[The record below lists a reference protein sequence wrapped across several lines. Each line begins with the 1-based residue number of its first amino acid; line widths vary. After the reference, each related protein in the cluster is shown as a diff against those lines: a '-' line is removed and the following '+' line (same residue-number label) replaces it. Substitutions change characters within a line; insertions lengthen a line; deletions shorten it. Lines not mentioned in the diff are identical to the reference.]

1 MNKELEKEFYSAV
14 RIVDKLKVIG
24 INNLAHYSFV
34 VKYKHDIVNNN
45 KILFIDNEMNIII
58 VQNSKNIYN
67 KVYINNVRN
76 LLGAMTTKVK
86 CDEFNNILFGNH
98 KPCFDKD
105 KINYKNRPD
114 GKIDYHVISTDVIRN
129 IKIWIKISELRERLH
144 RKTII
149 WSQS

>member
-1 MNKELEKEFYSAV
+1 MNKELEKEFYSEV
-14 RIVDKLKVIG
+14 RMVDKLKVVG

-34 VKYKHDIVNNN
+34 VKYKHDIVNNG
-45 KILFIDNEMNIII
+45 KILFIDDEMNIII

-86 CDEFNNILFGNH
+86 CDEFNNILFGTH
-98 KPCFDKD
+98 KAFFNKD

-114 GKIDYHVISTDVIRN
+114 GKIDYHVISTDVLRN
-129 IKIWIKISELRERLH
+129 IKIWIKVSELAERLH
-144 RKTII
+144 R
-149 WSQS
+149 

>member
-1 MNKELEKEFYSAV
+1 MNKELEKEFSSEI
-14 RIVDKLKVIG
+14 RMVDKLKVVG

-45 KILFIDNEMNIII
+45 KILFIDNEMNIIL

-67 KVYINNVRN
+67 RVYIINVRN

-86 CDEFNNILFGNH
+86 CDEFNNILFGTH
-98 KPCFDKD
+98 KAFFNTD
-105 KINYKNRPD
+105 KIKYKNRPN
-114 GKIDYHVISTDVIRN
+114 GKIDYHAISTDVLRN

-144 RKTII
+144 R
-149 WSQS
+149 

>member
-1 MNKELEKEFYSAV
+1 MNKELEKEFSSEV
-14 RIVDKLKVIG
+14 RIGDKLKVVG

-76 LLGAMTTKVK
+76 LLGAMSTKVK
-86 CDEFNNILFGNH
+86 CDEFNNILFGTHEAFFN
-98 KPCFDKD
+98 KD
-105 KINYKNRPD
+105 KIKYKNRPD
-114 GKIDYHVISTDVIRN
+114 GKIDYHVISTDVLRN
-129 IKIWIKISELRERLH
+129 IKIWIKVSELAERLH
-144 RKTII
+144 R
-149 WSQS
+149 

>member
-1 MNKELEKEFYSAV
+1 MNKELEKEFSSAV
-14 RIVDKLKVIG
+14 MIGDMLKVVNANSI
-24 INNLAHYSFV
+24 AKYSFV

-86 CDEFNNILFGNH
+86 CDEFNNILFGTH
-98 KPCFDKD
+98 KAFFNKD
-105 KINYKNRPD
+105 KINYKNRTN
-114 GKIDYHVISTDVIRN
+114 GKIDYHTISTDVLRN
-129 IKIWIKISELRERLH
+129 IRIWIKISELVERLH
-144 RKTII
+144 R
-149 WSQS
+149 

>member
-1 MNKELEKEFYSAV
+1 MNKELEKEFFSEI
-14 RIVDKLKVIG
+14 RIVDKLKVVG

-34 VKYKHDIVNNN
+34 VKYKHDIVNDN

-76 LLGAMTTKVK
+76 LLGAMTSKVK
-86 CDEFNNILFGNH
+86 CDEFNNILFGTHEAFFN
-98 KPCFDKD
+98 KD

-114 GKIDYHVISTDVIRN
+114 GKIEYHVISTDVLRN

-144 RKTII
+144 R
-149 WSQS
+149 

>member
-1 MNKELEKEFYSAV
+1 MNKELEKEFYSEV
-14 RIVDKLKVIG
+14 RMVDKLKVVG

-86 CDEFNNILFGNH
+86 CDEFNNILFGTHEAFFN
-98 KPCFDKD
+98 KD

-114 GKIDYHVISTDVIRN
+114 GKIDYHVISTDVLRN
-129 IKIWIKISELRERLH
+129 IKIWIKVSELAERLH
-144 RKTII
+144 M
-149 WSQS
+149 

>member
-1 MNKELEKEFYSAV
+1 MNKELEKEFSSEV
-14 RIVDKLKVIG
+14 KMVDKLKVVG

-86 CDEFNNILFGNH
+86 CDEFNNILFGTH
-98 KPCFDKD
+98 KAFFNKD

-114 GKIDYHVISTDVIRN
+114 GKIDYHVISTDVLRN

-144 RKTII
+144 R
-149 WSQS
+149 

>member
-14 RIVDKLKVIG
+14 RIVDKLKVVG
-24 INNLAHYSFV
+24 ISNLAHYYFV

-67 KVYINNVRN
+67 KVYIINVRN

-86 CDEFNNILFGNH
+86 CDEFNNILFGTH
-98 KPCFDKD
+98 KAFFNKD

-114 GKIDYHVISTDVIRN
+114 GKIDYHVISTDVLRN
-129 IKIWIKISELRERLH
+129 IKIWIKISELTERLH
-144 RKTII
+144 R
-149 WSQS
+149 

>member
-14 RIVDKLKVIG
+14 RIVDRLKVVG
-24 INNLAHYSFV
+24 INSLSHYSFV

-58 VQNSKNIYN
+58 VQNSKNIYDR
-67 KVYINNVRN
+67 VYINNVRN

-86 CDEFNNILFGNH
+86 CDEFNNILFGTHEAFFNE
-98 KPCFDKD
+98 D

-114 GKIDYHVISTDVIRN
+114 GKIDYHVISTDVLRN
-129 IKIWIKISELRERLH
+129 IKIWIKISELAERLR

-149 WSQS
+149 

>member
-1 MNKELEKEFYSAV
+1 MNKELEKEFSSEI
-14 RIVDKLKVIG
+14 RIVDKLKVVG

-76 LLGAMTTKVK
+76 LLGEMTTKVK
-86 CDEFNNILFGNH
+86 CDEFNNILFGTH
-98 KPCFDKD
+98 KAFFNKD
-105 KINYKNRPD
+105 KINYKNRPN
-114 GKIDYHVISTDVIRN
+114 GKIDYHVISTDVLRN
-129 IKIWIKISELRERLH
+129 IKIWIKISELREKLH
-144 RKTII
+144 R
-149 WSQS
+149 

>member
-1 MNKELEKEFYSAV
+1 MNKELEKEFSSAV
-14 RIVDKLKVIG
+14 RIVDKLKVVG
-24 INNLAHYSFV
+24 INSLSHYSFV

-86 CDEFNNILFGNH
+86 CDEFNNILFGTH
-98 KPCFDKD
+98 KVLFNKD
-105 KINYKNRPD
+105 KINYKNRPN
-114 GKIDYHVISTDVIRN
+114 GKIDYHVISTDVLRN
-129 IKIWIKISELRERLH
+129 IKIWIKVSELAERLH
-144 RKTII
+144 R
-149 WSQS
+149 